1 MQINRDFCVRNILIH
16 EGGTYTDGVHP
27 YDPGGPT
34 RWGITIAD
42 ARKFW
47 KPNATPN
54 DVKNMPMSVAVD
66 IYGKNPKGYWARTHG
81 DELPSGVDYSTVD
94 YGVNSGVGRSNKVL
108 QRIVGVPADGQ
119 IGPATLAAVRKR
131 NPDKIIDAM
140 NDERMAFL
148 QQLRIWPTYKNG
160 WTRRVREVRA
170 ASHKLYADHP
180 EMVSVQN
187 QEQVSTPEP
196 TPASIQAMDKEEATG
211 KATIPPPK
219 ADKAVTTGA
228 VTTGGVASYGMWD
241 WVTAHPWEST
251 AISVMAIVIVAGLV
265 GLIYRNHKRKVEAP
279 HPSVRYVEPEPN
291 GSAP

>member
-1 MQINRDFCVRNILIH
+1 MQINRDFCVRNIIIH

-42 ARKFW
+42 ARTYW

-54 DVKNMPMSVAVD
+54 DVKNMPLSVAVD

-119 IGPATLAAVRKR
+119 IGPMTIAAVRKR
-131 NPDKIIDAM
+131 NPDKIVDAM

-180 EMVSVQN
+180 EMTPAPVPD
-187 QEQVSTPEP
+187 QEQTTMPEP
-196 TPASIQAMDKEEATG
+196 APVPVMGQNEAMG
-211 KATIPPPK
+211 KATLPPPK
-219 ADKAVTTGA
+219 TDKAVTTGA
-228 VTTGGVASYGMWD
+228 ATSGGAASYGMWD
-241 WVTAHPWEST
+241 WITTHPWEST
-251 AISVMAIVIVAGLV
+251 AIGVMAVVVVVGIVVI
-265 GLIYRNHKRKVEAP
+265 IYRNHRHKAEEP
-279 HPSVRYVEPEPN
+279 HPSVRYIEPEPN
-291 GSAP
+291 GSAS